1 MSLLNRHGVIEIKM
15 KGSTIPFGYEELL
28 DKPGYL
34 TPITE
39 ELTALTDAKAYVKD
53 GVLSYREAS
62 DWLEATTGRKV
73 SAQGLHKMI
82 KKENAQEA

>member
-15 KGSTIPFGYEELL
+15 KSSTIPFGYEELL

-34 TPITE
+34 TPLTE
-39 ELTALTDAKAYVKD
+39 ELTALADAKGYVKD

-82 KKENAQEA
+82 KKENV